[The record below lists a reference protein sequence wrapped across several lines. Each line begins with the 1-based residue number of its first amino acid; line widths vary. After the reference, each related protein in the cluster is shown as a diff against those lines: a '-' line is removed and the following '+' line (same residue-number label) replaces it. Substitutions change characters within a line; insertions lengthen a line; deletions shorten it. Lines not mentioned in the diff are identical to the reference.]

1 MAVSLADIKKLRDIT
16 GAGMMDVKKAL
27 EEANGDFE
35 TAKDLLRKRGQAIAA
50 KRSDREASEGC
61 VLAKAENGFA
71 AIVAL
76 KCETDF
82 VAKNADFVA
91 LTKKILDI
99 AMEHKPADLEALKAI
114 KTDDGMT
121 VAELVTERSGVTG
134 EKMELS
140 DYTFLQGKRV
150 DAYNHLG
157 NKLSTIVLFDEPEAS
172 HEAVHGVA
180 MQVAAMNPL
189 ALDADHIPAEVKER
203 ELAVNVEKTKSEEI
217 AKYVENVIRK
227 AGINPAHVD
236 TDDHIESNTAKGWLT
251 PEQAKLARELKAS
264 AAAEAEANLEKQA
277 KKIEM
282 ISQGRLQKYFKEN
295 TLMDQIYVGNDDKQ
309 PVKEFLAKQHA
320 TCLDFKRVTL
330 NQE

>member
-27 EEANGDFE
+27 EEAGGDFE
-35 TAKDLLRKRGQAIAA
+35 AAKDLLRKRGQAIAA

-91 LTKKILDI
+91 LTKKILDV
-99 AMEHKPADLEALKAI
+99 AMEQKPADLEALKAL
-114 KTDDGMT
+114 KVDGMT
-121 VAELVTERSGVTG
+121 IAELVTERSGVTG

-140 DYTFLQGKRV
+140 DYTFLKGACV

-157 NKLSTIVLFDEPEAS
+157 NKLSTIVLFAEPDAA

-189 ALDADHIPAEVKER
+189 ALDADHISAEVKEH
-203 ELAVNVEKTKSEEI
+203 ELAVNIEKTKSEEI

-227 AGINPAHVD
+227 AGINPNLVD
-236 TDDHIESNTAKGWLT
+236 SDDHIESNMAKGWLT
-251 PEQAKLARELKAS
+251 AEEAQKARELKVS

-295 TLMDQIYVGNDDKQ
+295 TLMDQIYVGNDDKL
-309 PVKEFLAKQHA
+309 PVKEFLAKAHA
-320 TCLDFKRVTL
+320 TCLDFKRITL
-330 NQE
+330 NQD

>member
-27 EEANGDFE
+27 EEAGGDFE
-35 TAKDLLRKRGQAIAA
+35 AAKDLLRKRGQAIAA

-76 KCETDF
+76 KGETDF

-91 LTKKILDI
+91 LTKKILDV
-99 AMEHKPADLEALKAI
+99 AMEQKPADLEALKAL
-114 KTDDGMT
+114 KVDGMT
-121 VAELVTERSGVTG
+121 IAELVTERSGVTG

-140 DYTFLQGKRV
+140 DYTFLKGACV

-157 NKLSTIVLFDEPEAS
+157 NKLSTIVLFAEPDAA

-189 ALDADHIPAEVKER
+189 ALDADHISAEVKEH
-203 ELAVNVEKTKSEEI
+203 ELAVNIEKTKSEEI

-227 AGINPAHVD
+227 AGINPNLVD
-236 TDDHIESNTAKGWLT
+236 SDDHIESNMAKGWLT
-251 PEQAKLARELKAS
+251 AEEAQKARDLKVS

-295 TLMDQIYVGNDDKQ
+295 TLMDQIYVGNDDKL
-309 PVKEFLAKQHA
+309 PVKEFLAKAHA
-320 TCLDFKRVTL
+320 TCLDFKRITL
-330 NQE
+330 NQD

>member
-1 MAVSLADIKKLRDIT
+1 MAVTLADIKKLRDIT

-35 TAKDLLRKRGQAIAA
+35 QAKDLLRKRGQAIAA

-71 AIVAL
+71 AIVAV

-91 LTKKILDI
+91 LVKLILDV
-99 AMEHKPADLEALKAI
+99 AMDRQPANLEALKNEVI
-114 KTDDGMT
+114 NGRT

-140 DYTFLQGKRV
+140 DYVFLRGAKV

-157 NKLSTIVLFDEPEAS
+157 NKLSSLVSAAEA
-172 HEAVHGVA
+172 EAPQEVVHGIS
-180 MQVAAMNPL
+180 MQVAAMSPIAVSAEL
-189 ALDADHIPAEVKER
+189 VAQEVKDH
-203 ELAVNVEKTKSEEI
+203 ELSVAIEKTKQDEI
-217 AKYVENVIRK
+217 NKAVEQALRK
-227 AGINPAHVD
+227 AGLNPAHAD
-236 TDDHIESNTAKGWLT
+236 SDDHIESNMAKGWLT
-251 PEQAKLARELKAS
+251 PEQAEIARNIRKTVP
-264 AAAEAEANLEKQA
+264 AEAEAQINL
-277 KKIEM
+277 KKVEM
-282 ISQGRLQKYFKEN
+282 IAQGRLAKFLKES
-295 TLMDQIYVGNDDKQ
+295 TLLEQVYVMSEEKEL
-309 PVKEFLAKQHA
+309 VKDVLKKAGV
-320 TCLDFKRVTL
+320 TITDFKRVTL

>member
-35 TAKDLLRKRGQAIAA
+35 QAKDLLRKRGQAIAA
-50 KRSDREASEGC
+50 KRSEREASEGC

-91 LTKKILDI
+91 LTKLILNV
-99 AMEHKPADLEALKAI
+99 AMDRQPADLEALKNELI
-114 KTDDGMT
+114 DGKTIAD
-121 VAELVTERSGVTG
+121 LVTERSGVTG

-140 DYTFLQGKRV
+140 DYVFLRGAKV

-157 NKLSTIVLFDEPEAS
+157 NKLSSLVAVAEADA
-172 HEAVHGVA
+172 EYDTVHGIS
-180 MQVAAMNPL
+180 MQVAAMSPIAVSAEL
-189 ALDADHIPAEVKER
+189 VAQEVKDH
-203 ELAVNVEKTKSEEI
+203 ELSVAIEKTKQDEVNK
-217 AKYVENVIRK
+217 AVENALRK
-227 AGINPAHVD
+227 AGINPAHAD
-236 TDDHIESNTAKGWLT
+236 SDDHIESNTAKGWLT
-251 PEQAKLARELKAS
+251 AEQAELARKIRAEVPT
-264 AAAEAEANLEKQA
+264 EAEAQINM
-277 KKIEM
+277 KKVEM
-282 ISQGRLQKYFKEN
+282 IAQGRLQKFLKES
-295 TLMDQIYVGNDDKQ
+295 TLLEQQYVMSEDKAL
-309 PVKEFLAKQHA
+309 VKDVLKKAGI
-320 TCLDFKRVTL
+320 TVCDFKRVTL